1 MMPYGIDQWE
11 KAMAEVEIRRWLS
24 QIGQWAPEIEL
35 DRRLP
40 PDEQIPLGELSP
52 AAIDRVLRE
61 AVSGRIGC
69 HADGLTYVV
78 PIFYAYDG
86 HYIYGHTGEG
96 MKVAMMRAN
105 PEVCFE
111 VDYVNSLT
119 DWESVIAWGR
129 FEELTG
135 AAAEEATQYLIN
147 RFKPFMEDQMI
158 MPSLEHVADA
168 AKRKV
173 VVYRI
178 ALSQRTGRYEK
189 RQG

>member
-1 MMPYGIDQWE
+1 MPYGIDQWE
-11 KAMAEVEIRRWLS
+11 KDMAEMEIRRWLS
-24 QIGQWAPEIEL
+24 QIGQWAPEVEL

-52 AAIDRVLRE
+52 AAIDRVLHE
-61 AVSGRIGC
+61 AISGRIGC

-135 AAAEEATQYLIN
+135 AAAEEATQHLIN

-158 MPSLEHVADA
+158 VPSLEHAADA

-178 ALSQRTGRYEK
+178 ALNRRTGRYEK
-189 RQG
+189 RLG